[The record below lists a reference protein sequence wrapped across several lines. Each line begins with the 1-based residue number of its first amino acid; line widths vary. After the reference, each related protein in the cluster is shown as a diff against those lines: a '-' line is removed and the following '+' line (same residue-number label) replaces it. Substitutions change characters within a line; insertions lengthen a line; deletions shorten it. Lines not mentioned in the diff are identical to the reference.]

1 MKKIR
6 KVLEFILALLN
17 FLFHFKP
24 VPDETPPI
32 SPESF
37 PLPDYQDLEKRV
49 SIRRNTHCTPSA
61 LIVVLRSQ

>member
-37 PLPDYQDLEKRV
+37 PLPDYQDLEKRNEPLFETV
-49 SIRRNTHCTPSA
+49 R
-61 LIVVLRSQ
+61 

>member
-6 KVLEFILALLN
+6 KLREFIEAGLN
-17 FLFHFKP
+17 FMVHFKP

-37 PLPDYQDLEKRV
+37 PLPDYQDLEKRNEPLFETV
-49 SIRRNTHCTPSA
+49 C
-61 LIVVLRSQ
+61 

>member
-37 PLPDYQDLEKRV
+37 PLPDYQDLEKR
-49 SIRRNTHCTPSA
+49 NEPATPA
-61 LIVVLRSQ
+61 MLETFR